1 MQRNIS
7 RSVFIPTIF
16 YHAHSKTH
24 THISIYL
31 SCGNIFGS
39 VYGVFF
45 FCVVSCMRF
54 IPCQVPNSILLLSLP
69 WARNTRESS
78 ESSHK
83 PNMSEWTFFPE
94 NTCTSSFEGSS
105 MVRVRRRC
113 IHNPM
118 ERFASSSTR
127 TSRDAC
133 VRYMLASRVRR
144 LTLQKMWP
152 SFECVPDG
160 CRLSRFAYLV

>member
-7 RSVFIPTIF
+7 RSVF
-16 YHAHSKTH
+16 TH
-24 THISIYL
+24 TDHLLPRTFQSKHTL

-39 VYGVFF
+39 MYGVFF
-45 FCVVSCMRF
+45 FCIIVSCMGF
-54 IPCQVPNSILLLSLP
+54 IPSQAPNSILLLFLP

-83 PNMSEWTFFPE
+83 LNMSEWTLFPE

-113 IHNPM
+113 IYNPM
-118 ERFASSSTR
+118 ERFSSSSTR

-152 SFECVPDG
+152 SCECVPDG